1 MLEDLVVFG
10 RASADPWNR
19 ISCCCKDA
27 VFVLIEFCQIQGP
40 KPLVWFPKN
49 LGPHLDLDQVAI
61 WIMSSENVH
70 GSFSSIYN
78 QQLGLYMLVQH
89 STMFDITARAFQR
102 PFALAML
109 TPHAP
114 SATTTLKFQNQCIE
128 VLRPL
133 LSCNRNFFHWIITH
147 CLHIAEDSEANQFDN
162 YYALSSKEKPSL
174 LVLSNR
180 LKAMAK
186 QARPWHTRLLEG
198 PLISGSK
205 CECGSDFSEFNK
217 FVPLIDQYTSAELLP
232 LFELAPCAGHTFL
245 KNMEEAYRLLST
257 DQPAKG
263 NLFCYNTPLIRSF
276 FGANSQLNEA
286 QRIKKKTSLV
296 HCLFPLLAGERI
308 AILAAKQRE
317 CTGLDLIHGLDS
329 LRICKASESSALWTY
344 DGQTSD
350 LSSNLQLYGY
360 SCKRADS
367 VDWKNEN
374 FSAVIDLNHHKLLGK
389 EYTGKLLAMLT
400 SLKSFPSDAS
410 LQQWIASLVCDL
422 HQLVLLAKYTSVQV
436 VADSLQLSVPDHKT
450 GS

>member
-1 MLEDLVVFG
+1 
-10 RASADPWNR
+10 
-19 ISCCCKDA
+19 
-27 VFVLIEFCQIQGP
+27 
-40 KPLVWFPKN
+40 
-49 LGPHLDLDQVAI
+49 
-61 WIMSSENVH
+61 
-70 GSFSSIYN
+70 
-78 QQLGLYMLVQH
+78 MLVQH

-102 PFALAML
+102 PFALAMVADP
-109 TPHAP
+109 TRP
-114 SATTTLKFQNQCIE
+114 SATTTLKSKNQCIE

-186 QARPWHTRLLEG
+186 QTLAYQTARR

-286 QRIKKKTSLV
+286 QEDQKENKVEQISRQFPNENSLKSLSSSLV

-400 SLKSFPSDAS
+400 SLKSFRLMPVFNNGSPPWS
-410 LQQWIASLVCDL
+410 VTFTNWCF
-422 HQLVLLAKYTSVQV
+422 LAKYTSVQV
-436 VADSLQLSVPDHKT
+436 VANSLQLSVPDQLILMNGLVEMNITKYSLVKQEARKMSTAMTMKT
-450 GS
+450 IRL